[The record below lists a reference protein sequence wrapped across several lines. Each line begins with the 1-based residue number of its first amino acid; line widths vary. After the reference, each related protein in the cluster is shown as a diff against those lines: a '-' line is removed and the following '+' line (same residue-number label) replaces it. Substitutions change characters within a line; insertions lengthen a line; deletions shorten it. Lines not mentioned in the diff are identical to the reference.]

1 VTGQYYAVDSDTLRL
16 EKIVY
21 PNETLPF
28 DVGILP
34 TALTHFDE
42 TYMTFHSILFDKDN
56 IQQKEIEEQPEF
68 FPDLNL
74 DQVIDA
80 ITARKK
86 DYDLKPFF
94 YNHLRDAETIYYRH
108 EVMRDLEDRKLMT
121 HINTFA
127 EKMIVVRRYLGMV
140 EKLDFHH
147 HKQGWFLEAALL
159 YCGATVN
166 FAQELDKTNVKSR
179 GFLAFR
185 KYMAGYVQSH
195 AFQTLQKEAQKVKS
209 GLSNV
214 KYSVIIQEGGRF
226 SVRKFEGETDYSV
239 EVEQTFEKFKQGA
252 ANNYL
257 SDIYKG
263 SGMNHIEAKILE
275 FVALLYPKPFAAL
288 DQFCVNHSQFVDE
301 TIRVFDREVQ
311 FYVAYLEFIAD
322 IKHKGLTF
330 CYPQVGVN
338 REVYDYDGFDLAL
351 AHALIYTEKPVI
363 ANDFTLK
370 DPERIIVVS
379 GPNQGGK
386 TTFARTF
393 GQLHYL
399 ASLGCPVPGREA
411 RLVLFDQIY
420 AHFERQE
427 DIRNLRGKLEDDVTR
442 IHEILVHATTDS
454 ILIMNEIFASTTL
467 QDAVFLSKEIMTKVM
482 GLDALCVWVTFI
494 DELSTLS
501 EKTISMV
508 STVVPENPAMRTFK
522 IIRKPADGL
531 AYALSLA
538 EKHRLTYS
546 QIKERIPS

>member
-1 VTGQYYAVDSDTLRL
+1 M
-16 EKIVY
+16 
-21 PNETLPF
+21 
-28 DVGILP
+28 
-34 TALTHFDE
+34 TAF
-42 TYMTFHSILFDKDN
+42 YSILFDKDT
-56 IQQKEIEEQPEF
+56 IQKETTDQPAF

-74 DQVIDA
+74 DQVINA
-80 ITARKK
+80 IAERKK
-86 DYDLKPFF
+86 EYDLKPF
-94 YNHLRDAETIYYRH
+94 YYHSLRDVETIYYRH
-108 EVMRDLEDRKLMT
+108 AVMQDLEDRKLMAL
-121 HINTFA
+121 IKTFA
-127 EKMIVVRRYLGMV
+127 EKMIVVRRHLGLV

-159 YCGATVN
+159 YCDAVTQL
-166 FAQELDKTNVKSR
+166 AHHLSETHLRSQ

-185 KYMAGYVQSH
+185 DYVTNYVHSH
-195 AFQTLQKEAQKVKS
+195 AFQTLQKEAQKVKH

-214 KYSVIIQEGGRF
+214 TYCVIIQEDGRF
-226 SVRKFEGETDYSV
+226 SVRRYEGETDYSV
-239 EVEQTFEKFKQGA
+239 EVEQTFRKFQQGA

-257 SDIYKG
+257 SDLDKG

-322 IKHKGLTF
+322 IEQKGLKF
-330 CYPQVGVN
+330 CYPQVGGS

-351 AHALIYTEKPVI
+351 AYTLTFTDKPVI
-363 ANDFTLK
+363 CNDFTLTE
-370 DPERIIVVS
+370 PERILVVS

-386 TTFARTF
+386 TTFARMF

-411 RLVLFDQIY
+411 RLFLFDQIY
-420 AHFERQE
+420 THFERQE
-427 DIRNLRGKLEDDVTR
+427 DIRNLRGKLEDDVAR
-442 IHEILVHATTDS
+442 VHDILVRAAPES

-467 QDAVFLSKEIMTKVM
+467 QDAVFLSKEIIAKIME
-482 GLDALCVWVTFI
+482 LDALCVWVTFI

-501 EKTISMV
+501 EKTVSMV
-508 STVVPENPAMRTFK
+508 STVVPEDPALRTFK

-538 EKHRLTYS
+538 EKHRLTYA
-546 QIKERIPS
+546 QIKERISP

>member
-1 VTGQYYAVDSDTLRL
+1 M
-16 EKIVY
+16 I
-21 PNETLPF
+21 
-28 DVGILP
+28 
-34 TALTHFDE
+34 
-42 TYMTFHSILFDKDN
+42 FHSILFEKDILQN
-56 IQQKEIEEQPEF
+56 ESATQPEF

-80 ITARKK
+80 ITARKQ
-86 DYDLKPFF
+86 DYNLKPFF
-94 YNHLRDAETIYYRH
+94 YNHLRDAETVSYRH
-108 EVMRDLEDRKLMT
+108 DVMRDLENNELMM
-121 HINTFA
+121 HIKAFA
-127 EKMIVVRRYLGMV
+127 EKMVIVRRYLGMV

-147 HKQGWFLEAALL
+147 HKQGWFLESVLVYCDAVNHLL
-159 YCGATVN
+159 RNLEQA
-166 FAQELDKTNVKSR
+166 ELVSR
-179 GFLAFR
+179 GFLAFQE
-185 KYMAGYVQSH
+185 YVTTYVHSH
-195 AFQTLQKEAQKVKS
+195 AFQVLQKEAQKVKS

-214 KYSVIIQEGGRF
+214 KYSVIVQDGRF
-226 SVRKFEGETDYSV
+226 SVRKYEEETDYSV

-257 SDIYKG
+257 SDLHKG
-263 SGMNHIEAKILE
+263 SGINHIEAKILE
-275 FVALLYPKPFAAL
+275 FAALLYPKPFAAL
-288 DQFCVNHSQFVDE
+288 DQFCDNHSQFIDD
-301 TIRVFDREVQ
+301 TIRIFDREIQ
-311 FYVAYLEFIAD
+311 FYIAYLDFIAD
-322 IKHKGLTF
+322 VKYKDLTF
-330 CYPQVGVN
+330 CYPQVGAS
-338 REVYDYDGFDLAL
+338 REVYDYESFDLAL
-351 AHALIYTEKPVI
+351 AHALTLTEKTVVC
-363 ANDFTLK
+363 NDFDLK

-411 RLVLFDQIY
+411 RLFLFDQIY

-427 DIRNLRGKLEDDVTR
+427 DIRNLRGKLEDDVAR
-442 IHEILVHATTDS
+442 IHDILAHATTDS

-482 GLDALCVWVTFI
+482 ELDALCVWVTFI
-494 DELSTLS
+494 DELSSLS

-538 EKHRLTYS
+538 EKHRLTYR
-546 QIKERIPS
+546 QIKERIQS